1 MLKPLITAVCAFSLS
16 GCIYVSINDTEDLAH
31 SGSCNEPVYLVHSGS
46 IRDTAALQDYQN
58 ALSQSVHEQRV
69 PAYMVTEEE
78 PLRLF
83 SGSESATPV
92 SLITR
97 FSCLEQAEEYWASKD
112 NQQLAPLREQAAD
125 FQIAVY
131 PLADKVIRF

>member
-16 GCIYVSINDTEDLAH
+16 GCIYVSINDTEDLAR
-31 SGSCNEPVYLVHSGS
+31 SDSCNEPVYLVHSGS
-46 IRDTAALQDYQN
+46 IRDTAALENYQN
-58 ALSQSVHEQRV
+58 ALNQSLHQQRV
-69 PAYMVTEEE
+69 SAYMVTEDQ
-78 PLRLF
+78 PVRML
-83 SGSESATPV
+83 SNSASATPV

-97 FSCLEQAEEYWASKD
+97 FACLEQAEQYWNSAE
-112 NQQLAPLREQAAD
+112 NQELTLLREQAAD